1 MELEVFIKWVIWTI
15 LYSFIWIFI
24 MVLFVIIIDK
34 TTKFSIQKEIVEDEN
49 VALGVMLGCFFIAV
63 AIIIAAA
70 IV

>member
-1 MELEVFIKWVIWTI
+1 MEWQVFLKGIIGTA
-15 LYSFIWIFI
+15 LYSLLGILI
-24 MVLFVIIIDK
+24 MVAFVWIIDK

>member
-24 MVLFVIIIDK
+24 MVVFVIIVDK
-34 TTKFSIQKEIVEDEN
+34 TTKFSIKKEIVEDEN
-49 VALGVMLGCFFIAV
+49 VALWVMLGCFFIAV

-70 IV
+70 II

>member
-1 MELEVFIKWVIWTI
+1 MELEVFIKGVIGTI
-15 LYSFIWIFI
+15 LYSFIGIFI